1 MRCVCKRREFSM
13 RWGLIWDE
21 VEFDMR
27 WVAGGRQLW
36 SAGNL
41 GINSTFILLENTVQ
55 VLPSTPNSAG
65 DFLLPVALMGC
76 VQAKTNSPTHGLQ
89 GLHKLKLDHG
99 YVKGGKGGKPIS
111 QKHSRKDIKVVRF
124 NREEKVVDDGGIGV
138 PGGGGGGGGGEGV
151 IGRET
156 EKGKN
161 GGNVSGRITLKQ
173 IGGDD
178 DTVGGWPKWLVE
190 NVPEDVLAGLV
201 PKTADSYDKL
211 AKIGQG
217 TYSNVYKARDR
228 DTKKIVAL
236 KKVRFDTSEPES
248 VKFMAREITIL
259 QKLDHPNI
267 IKLEGIATSRM
278 QYSLYLVFDF
288 MLSDLTRVVSRP
300 GQRLTE
306 PQVKC
311 YMQQL
316 LAGLQHCHE
325 NGILHRDIKASNLL
339 IDKSG
344 MLKIAD
350 FGLANFFPPKKRPL
364 TSRVVTLWYRAPELL
379 LGSTDYGVGID
390 LWSAGCLLA
399 EMFVGR
405 PVMPG
410 RTEVE
415 QLHRIF
421 KLCGSPGDDY
431 WKKMKLPTSF
441 RPPQHYKPSF
451 EEFFRDFST
460 SSFGL
465 LTTLLALYPASRGSA
480 ASALQSD
487 FFSSSPLAC
496 DLSALPVMYKG
507 EDEWIHT
514 RDRRKRAS
522 KPKQLSQTNRELH
535 QRKVQEVRGEFESS
549 NKFLL
554 EKNAEPNMYRQATGS
569 SHSQDMESMHSQEMG
584 SMHGQEMGSNS
595 ANSST
600 SSSFKPSI
608 YENLRASLSPIIRSH
623 KKRFSTTEGHPNAL
637 KNINPDVL
645 KNIKDFPLLQASITD
660 IINHTEG
667 SALSYYRRS
676 HSTLDFRNLDP
687 EKM

>member
-1 MRCVCKRREFSM
+1 
-13 RWGLIWDE
+13 
-21 VEFDMR
+21 
-27 WVAGGRQLW
+27 
-36 SAGNL
+36 
-41 GINSTFILLENTVQ
+41 
-55 VLPSTPNSAG
+55 
-65 DFLLPVALMGC
+65 MGC
-76 VQAKTNSPTHGLQ
+76 VQAKTNSPSHDLQ
-89 GLHKLKLDHG
+89 VLDKLKRDNG
-99 YVKGGKGGKPIS
+99 YVKGSIGGKPVTL
-111 QKHSRKDIKVVRF
+111 KHSRKDVKAAAF
-124 NREEKVVDDGGIGV
+124 NGEDKIAD
-138 PGGGGGGGGGEGV
+138 GGGGGLV
-151 IGRET
+151 VRET
-156 EKGKN
+156 ERAKN
-161 GGNVSGRITLKQ
+161 GGNVSGRMMLKK

-178 DTVGGWPKWLVE
+178 DDIVDGWPKWLVE
-190 NVPEDVLAGLV
+190 NVPPDILVGFV

-211 AKIGQG
+211 AKVGQG

-248 VKFMAREITIL
+248 VKFMAREITML

-288 MLSDLTRVVSRP
+288 MQSDLTRVISRP

-339 IDKSG
+339 IDRNG

-421 KLCGSPGDDY
+421 KLCGSPGEDY

-460 SSFGL
+460 SSFDL
-465 LTTLLALYPASRGSA
+465 LTTLLALDPASRGSA
-480 ASALQSD
+480 ASALQSQ
-487 FFSSSPLAC
+487 FFSSSPSAC
-496 DLSALPVMYKG
+496 DLSALPVMYKE
-507 EDEWIHT
+507 EDERTHT
-514 RDRRKRAS
+514 KDRKKRTS
-522 KPKQLSQTNRELH
+522 KPKQLPQTNRGLV
-535 QRKVQEVRGEFESS
+535 QRKVQEVRGEVESS
-549 NKFLL
+549 NEFSQV
-554 EKNAEPNMYRQATGS
+554 EKKAEPNMYWQVMGS
-569 SHSQDMESMHSQEMG
+569 WHSQDMGSIHSEMG
-584 SMHGQEMGSNS
+584 SLHSQDQDQETGNS
-595 ANSST
+595 ACSSASST
-600 SSSFKPSI
+600 TFKPSRRSNSI
-608 YENLRASLSPIIRSH
+608 YDNLHASLSPIIRSH
-623 KKRFSTTEGHPNAL
+623 QKRFPTTEGHPNAL
-637 KNINPDVL
+637 KNINPDIL
-645 KNIKDFPLLQASITD
+645 KNINNFALLQASITD
-660 IINHTEG
+660 IINHTED
-667 SALSYYRRS
+667 SALSQFRRS
-676 HSTLDFRNLDP
+676 HSTLDFRNIDP
-687 EKM
+687 DKM